1 MRLGIKFLGRSVK
14 LVPWDGGLHSYP
26 GDEAPDY
33 WINVTESL
41 PTDEYHTTGN
51 TGAQGSSGTSGAS
64 GASGP
69 TGPTGVP
76 GVVGATGTA
85 GVIGATGATGVQGL
99 IGATGAFG
107 ILGGQGATGAAGGL
121 GNTGP
126 VGPTGVTGAT
136 GAQGGAGAVGATGV
150 AGPTG
155 VTGATGVAGS
165 TGVTGATGVAGPTG
179 GVGATGVAGPTGVTG
194 VAGPTGNTGVAGPTG
209 VTGATGPAMGLS
221 AIVAASGGI
230 AASEVQVVGYTAP
243 ANEMVAGTSYRL
255 TAAGVCTSTVA
266 NTPVIRVRVG
276 TTTLT
281 GNIAGTLSLTAA
293 ASGAAIPFFIDA
305 ILTVRT
311 AGASGTCIASIVV
324 QNHGVTGL
332 SNATPRVGQPVATVV
347 VDTTAQ
353 KIIELT
359 AIGGASTTTLT
370 FHTAVI
376 QRIKA

>member
-1 MRLGIKFLGRSVK
+1 MRVGIKIRGNQVYF
-14 LVPWDGGLHSYP
+14 VPWNGGQGNYP
-26 GDEAPDY
+26 GDQNLTPDY

-51 TGAQGSSGTSGAS
+51 TGTQGSSGTTGAS

-76 GVVGATGTA
+76 GLIGATGTA
-85 GVIGATGATGVQGL
+85 GVIGATGAPGTT
-99 IGATGAFG
+99 GATGPQG
-107 ILGGQGATGAAGGL
+107 IQGLVGATGVSGILGGL

-136 GAQGGAGAVGATGV
+136 GATGAQGSAGAAGATGV

-155 VTGATGVAGS
+155 VTGATGVAGP
-165 TGVTGATGVAGPTG
+165 TGVT
-179 GVGATGVAGPTGVTG
+179 GATGVAGPTGVTG

-266 NTPVIRVRVG
+266 NTPIIRVRVG

-305 ILTVRT
+305 ILTIRT

-332 SNATPRVGQPVATVV
+332 SNATPRVGQPVVTVV

-359 AIGGASTTTLT
+359 AIGGASTTTLI